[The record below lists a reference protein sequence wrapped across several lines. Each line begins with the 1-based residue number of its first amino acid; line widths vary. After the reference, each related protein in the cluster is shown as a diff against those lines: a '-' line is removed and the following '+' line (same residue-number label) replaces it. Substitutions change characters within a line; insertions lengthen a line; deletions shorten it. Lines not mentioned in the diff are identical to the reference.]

1 MPANSL
7 IAGMA
12 RSYRPHFYRGH
23 DELLTNINEGD

>member
-12 RSYRPHFYRGH
+12 RSCK
-23 DELLTNINEGD
+23 LLTKRWEFCVSVSI